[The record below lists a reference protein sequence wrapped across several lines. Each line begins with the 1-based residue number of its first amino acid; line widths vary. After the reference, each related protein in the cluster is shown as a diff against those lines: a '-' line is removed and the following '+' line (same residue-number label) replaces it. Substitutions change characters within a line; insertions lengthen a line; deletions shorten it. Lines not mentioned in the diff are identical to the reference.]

1 MHRTRECLYAN
12 CNTIPFISYLSIA
25 TFEDNNLNAGDDA
38 DDEEDFAEEYAVTPA
53 MLEGLLELERTL
65 SLSESATGK

>member
-12 CNTIPFISYLSIA
+12 CNAIPFISYLSIA

-38 DDEEDFAEEYAVTPA
+38 DDEEDFADEYAVTPA